1 MILLIDNYDSF
12 SYNLYQ
18 AVGMVD
24 SDIRVIKNDE
34 LTAKEIEKLYPEHI
48 IISPGPGRPADAG
61 VCEEVIK
68 TMAGKCPIL
77 GVCLG
82 HQAIC
87 EVFGAQVIYAKE
99 LMHGDEDEAYIRL
112 LKSKTKVPII
122 RAVRIAEVVDLEIA
136 DATMADFPL
145 LDTYHKDSYGGTG
158 MSFDWSYLKS
168 FSRPYFLAGGIGEDN
183 IVEAI
188 NTGAYCLDISSG
200 AETDGYKDPDK
211 IAFLCQKAHEQ

>member
-1 MILLIDNYDSF
+1 MPKIKICGLTRVCDIEAVNKYRPDYVGFVFAKSKRQIAPDQVAFLKSKLDTDIL
-12 SYNLYQ
+12 
-18 AVGMVD
+18 AVGVFVNE
-24 SDIRVIKNDE
+24 DISHV
-34 LTAKEIEKLYPEHI
+34 AKLSNAGI
-48 IISPGPGRPADAG
+48 ID
-61 VCEEVIK
+61 VVQ
-68 TMAGKCPIL
+68 L
-77 GVCLG
+77 
-82 HQAIC
+82 
-87 EVFGAQVIYAKE
+87 
-99 LMHGDEDEAYIRL
+99 HGDEDEAYIRL